1 MITYRSIQE
10 NDLPVLTELYSKY
23 LNSGEYISQSTRT
36 AFERGE
42 YAGRAAEVDGQIAG
56 FMTLRAGI
64 VLTYP
69 HEELEDELNT
79 AAGGQRVWCC
89 DALLVLPEYRIHGIS
104 HELARRCAKQLV
116 EMGVSCFLAEIWIY
130 PDGRSPAKRIF
141 ESMGHVTFQKKVP
154 MFYRDQSLYGITCP
168 FCGEH
173 CVCGAWLELI
183 ALRDGDGP
191 RDS

>member
-69 HEELEDELNT
+69 HEELEDELK
-79 AAGGQRVWCC
+79 AAKSSRQ
-89 DALLVLPEYRIHGIS
+89 IHAGKT
-104 HELARRCAKQLV
+104 HRRKAQ
-116 EMGVSCFLAEIWIY
+116 
-130 PDGRSPAKRIF
+130 
-141 ESMGHVTFQKKVP
+141 TQ
-154 MFYRDQSLYGITCP
+154 
-168 FCGEH
+168 
-173 CVCGAWLELI
+173 
-183 ALRDGDGP
+183 
-191 RDS
+191 